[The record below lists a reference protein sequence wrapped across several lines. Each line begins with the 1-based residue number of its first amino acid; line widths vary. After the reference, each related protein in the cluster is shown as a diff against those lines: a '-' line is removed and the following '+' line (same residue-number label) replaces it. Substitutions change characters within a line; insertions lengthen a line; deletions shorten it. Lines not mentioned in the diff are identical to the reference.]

1 MKSVFTSIAVLIIS
15 AITIQAQVSQNI
27 LPISH
32 SAQNLQSFVPAFET
46 TQTDHAALL
55 AEDEANMNEV
65 VPFRFGTDKN
75 VDIEFSN
82 SGQWESLSNG
92 DRVWRLNVVSEGA
105 YSLNFTFDGFHMPEG
120 ATFHIYNE
128 RETLGA
134 FTAENNQ
141 TNGEFATYLIAGDHA
156 TLEYFEP
163 LAVLHQGTLGLNKVI
178 HGYRDILG
186 SSANKSAAGGGSGAC
201 NINVACPEGI
211 GWENEV
217 SGAVAL
223 ILNGFVCSGSMITD
237 VPQSG
242 TPYLLTANHCVDGS
256 GSPGTYVFRFN
267 YEAST
272 CAGNSGPTNQS
283 ITGSVLRASNTASD
297 MALLELN
304 SEPPLSYGT
313 YFTGWDRSGTV
324 ADETTCIHHP
334 SGDIKKISHDFQSP
348 QSATWS
354 GAQVWDVNWN
364 EGVTEGGSSGSPLLD
379 ENHRIIGQ
387 LFGGSSSCAFPQG
400 GDVYGKFS
408 VSWDGPS
415 ASSRLRD
422 WLDPNNVA
430 PNTMDGWD
438 PNASAFSIDAGIP
451 SIESVEDGGIVC
463 GTSVDVDLLLV
474 NGGNDNL
481 TSATINWTID
491 LVAQTPYNWTGDLEY
506 TDDEVVSL
514 GNFPLSQG
522 AHTMQFIITSANGG
536 VDENILNDTIN
547 VAFTV
552 QAGNAVD
559 LELRT
564 DALPAQTSWDLFDDQ
579 NNLVL
584 SSDPYT
590 AATTTHHEILCL
602 PDGCYEF
609 TIYDSGGNGICC
621 NVGSGLYVLDAPSGE
636 PMIGGG
642 DFGSEETQGF
652 CLPFVAPM
660 PVAAFS
666 SNGNNVCVGESV
678 IFSNESTPSVGTT
691 RSWIFEGGSPST
703 STSNAPFIGYNTV
716 GDFDVTLIIT
726 NSSGS
731 DTTVMTDL
739 ISVIEVTGSS
749 SNIVDENLWTGGDN
763 GSATVTGSG
772 GATPYTYSWSPGG
785 ATGSTVN
792 DLSAGNYT
800 VTVTDATG
808 CETTVSVSIGNNVGI
823 SEADENAF
831 QVFPNPTTGSIQ
843 LEISSDLEVIS
854 IDVQDMTGRI
864 ISSTPWTGGRIMNLN
879 LSTLS
884 QGAYNVSV
892 VTSDRNIN
900 KRISIL
906 PH

>member
-1 MKSVFTSIAVLIIS
+1 MKRIFTSVAALLLT

-27 LPISH
+27 LPISQSAH
-32 SAQNLQSFVPAFET
+32 SLESVVPAFET
-46 TQTDHAALL
+46 TETNHAVLL
-55 AEDEANMNEV
+55 AEDDANIEV
-65 VPFRFGTDKN
+65 VAPFRFGIDKN

-105 YSLNFTFDGFHMPEG
+105 HSLNFTFDGFYMPEG
-120 ATFHIYNE
+120 ASFHIHNE
-128 RETLGA
+128 NETLGA
-134 FTAENNQ
+134 FTATNNQ
-141 TNGEFATYLIAGDHA
+141 ESGEFATYLIAGDHA

-178 HGYRDILG
+178 HGYKDILG
-186 SSANKSAAGGGSGAC
+186 TSSNKSAAGGGSGAC
-201 NINVACPEGI
+201 NINVICPEGI
-211 GWENEV
+211 GWEDET

-242 TPYLLTANHCVDGS
+242 TPYLLTANHCTDGS

-272 CAGNSGPTNQS
+272 CAGNSGPTNQTV
-283 ITGSVLRASNTASD
+283 TGSVLRANNTASD

-304 SEPPLSYGT
+304 SEPPLSYGSF
-313 YFTGWDRSGTV
+313 FTGWDRSGSV

-348 QSATWS
+348 QSQVWS

-387 LFGGSSSCAFPQG
+387 LFGGSSSCTNPNG
-400 GDVYGKFS
+400 GDVYGKFD
-408 VSWDGPS
+408 VSWDGAS
-415 ASSRLRD
+415 AASRLKD
-422 WLDPNNVA
+422 WLDPG
-430 PNTMDGWD
+430 NTGTTIMDGWD
-438 PNASAFSIDAGIP
+438 PNASAFSIDAGLP

-474 NGGNDNL
+474 NSGNDNL
-481 TSATINWTID
+481 TAATINWSID
-491 LVAQTPYNWTGDLEY
+491 LTAQTPYNWTGDLEY
-506 TDDEVVSL
+506 TDNEVVSI
-514 GNFPLSQG
+514 GNYPLSQG
-522 AHTMQFIITSANGG
+522 LHSMQFIITSANGG
-536 VDENILNDTIN
+536 ADENILNDTIN
-547 VAFTV
+547 VSFTV
-552 QAGNAVD
+552 QAGNSVD

-564 DALPAQTSWDLFDDQ
+564 DAQPTQTSWDLFDDMS
-579 NNLVL
+579 NVVL

-590 AATTTHHEILCL
+590 AATTTHHQILCL

-642 DFGSEETQGF
+642 NFDSEETQGF

-660 PVAAFS
+660 PVADFS
-666 SNGNNVCVGESV
+666 SNGNNVCLGESV

-691 RSWIFEGGSPST
+691 RAWTFEGGSPST

-716 GDFDVTLIIT
+716 GDFDVTLVIT
-726 NSSGS
+726 NSTGS
-731 DTTVMTDL
+731 NTIVMQDF
-739 ISVIEVTGSS
+739 ISVIEVTGGS
-749 SNIVDENLWTGGDN
+749 SNIIDENLWDGGDN

-772 GATPYTYSWSPGG
+772 GVTPYTYAWSPGG
-785 ATGSTVN
+785 ASGSTVDN
-792 DLSAGNYT
+792 LSAGNYV

-808 CETTVSVSIGNNVGI
+808 CENTVSVSIGNNVGI
-823 SEADENAF
+823 NEADENAF
-831 QVFPNPTTGSIQ
+831 MLFPNPTTGMVK
-843 LEISSDLEVIS
+843 LELSSDLEVLSVDIL
-854 IDVQDMTGRI
+854 DMTGRLI
-864 ISSTPWTGGRIMNLN
+864 TTNPWNGAKIMTLN
-879 LSTLS
+879 LSDLS

-892 VTSDRNIN
+892 VTPNRNIN